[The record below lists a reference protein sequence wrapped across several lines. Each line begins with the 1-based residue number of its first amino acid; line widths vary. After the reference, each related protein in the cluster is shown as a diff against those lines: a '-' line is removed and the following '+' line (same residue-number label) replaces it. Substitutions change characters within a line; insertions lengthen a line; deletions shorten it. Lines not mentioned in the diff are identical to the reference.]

1 MNAAFPAAALKEYRA
16 ARELDQESVELF
28 FHLGMAYWGNQPI
41 DSQYF
46 STALESFYDFLD
58 RGEPLELVALHR
70 HTFGSCVGI
79 FTLTRDSVS
88 YQSPGEEDLDHFFD
102 VPLEAIVELRRR
114 PEAGYSGTLV
124 VIRAPSAEQV
134 QKNEGKTKNWTL
146 YFQPTSILVDCN
158 SETASY
164 SAYAD
169 ACAAATTYSDSA
181 ALSATRWKPV
191 YARGSCEPTTSG
203 GLGSF
208 SCWPMASPTRL
219 YRRCCGAT
227 RPSWPGGR
235 AGSSTIVWPG
245 SSPVIRGG
253 PSRNERRGSRPA
265 FSTGRDVAHRMARP
279 TGRRGSSRSTLGR
292 IT

>member
-1 MNAAFPAAALKEYRA
+1 MLVMLGSRLGASRRLIVRWLNCVLVMLPVSLAQAQTLAAPVATSPEPAWVAVMPFANLSRHPA
-16 ARELDQESVELF
+16 DD
-28 FHLGMAYWGNQPI
+28 WI
-41 DSQYF
+41 
-46 STALESFYDFLD
+46 
-58 RGEPLELVALHR
+58 GE
-70 HTFGSCVGI
+70 GI
-79 FTLTRDSVS
+79 AQTV
-88 YQSPGEEDLDHFFD
+88 
-102 VPLEAIVELRRR
+102 
-114 PEAGYSGTLV
+114 
-124 VIRAPSAEQV
+124 SAELAKV
-134 QKNEGKTKNWTL
+134 GLT
-146 YFQPTSILVDCN
+146 LVDCN
-158 SETASY
+158 IETASY